1 MKRLIGWFASNH
13 VTANMLMLFLLL
25 AGVLT
30 ALSIKVEVAPEV
42 SLDMI
47 SVTAKYP
54 GASPSEVEASVIREI
69 EQRVAG
75 LEGVKRIYCTAREG
89 FGSVRIEVLEGFD
102 VRQLLDEVKSALEQ
116 ITTFP
121 EEVERPVVKEMARS
135 KEVINVAI
143 YGEVSEEVL
152 KALAERVKDG
162 ISRLPGVTQAE
173 LFGVREREIQ
183 IEVPEVALRR
193 YGLTLAQV
201 AEAVRKE
208 SLNLPAG
215 SIKASDREILIRA
228 KGRRYYADR
237 YRDLV
242 VIARPDGSRVTL
254 GEIASLKEGLEDVA
268 MLARF
273 MGKPAAVVKVWRVG
287 EQNALKVAKAV
298 KDYVEMIKPS
308 LPPGVAIDFFWD
320 MSRVLRSRLRLLLK
334 NMALGMVLV
343 VITLGVFLQPRLAFW
358 ITMGIPVAFATG
370 LWLLPKL
377 DVSINMVSLFAFI
390 MVLGIV
396 VDDAIV
402 IGESVF
408 HKREEGLG
416 RLQAAVEGANEVA
429 GPVVFSV
436 LTTMAAFLPL
446 MMASGT
452 MGKFL
457 RNIPLV
463 VIAVLIGSLIEALLV
478 LPAHLARS
486 KGGRPPGK
494 VTRGLRRFIHGPY
507 ANLLSLCLKWR
518 YLVVALGVALLLL
531 SLGLWKGGRLPFTF
545 FPRVESDWMTCQLTM
560 PPGTPLERTL
570 EVVQRVEK
578 AAKEVLSETEGK
590 FPLNVPLLESIVS
603 FVGLQMRGGLHRG
616 KPQIGEHLA
625 QVIVQLTGSERR
637 PGISA
642 RRLAALWRKKVGSIP
657 DVEAI
662 SFQSEL
668 FSLGKA
674 IEINLYHED
683 HKELI
688 AAAERLKDAL
698 RDYSGVYDIGD
709 SLIPGKEEVR
719 IRLKPKARDLG
730 LSMSDVAYQVRHAFY
745 GAEALRFQRDR
756 DEVKVMVHY
765 PISERRSLGKLEEMW
780 IRTPS
785 GHEVPLREVA
795 ELQMDQEYLSIER
808 VDRRR
813 VITVSADV
821 DEAVANAEHIRKD
834 LQRGVLP
841 LLKEEFPGLSYSIE
855 GAGKEHRE
863 SMADVQK
870 GFILALFLIYALLAI
885 PFRSFSQPLIVMAA
899 IPFGIVGAF
908 LGHLIMGLDIS
919 ILSLFGIVGL
929 SGVVVN
935 DSLILINAINR
946 IRTQGIPL
954 QEAVLRG
961 GTLRFRAVIL
971 TTLTTFAGLTP
982 LILERSLQARFLI
995 PMAVSLGFGVLFA
1008 TFITLI
1014 IIPCGYV
1021 ILEDLRR
1028 GPRGLA

>member
-1 MKRLIGWFASNH
+1 
-13 VTANMLMLFLLL
+13 LMSFLLL

-30 ALSIKVEVAPEV
+30 ALSIKVEVVPEV

-47 SVTAKYP
+47 SVTVKYP
-54 GASPSEVEASVIREI
+54 GASPSEVEASVVREI
-69 EQRVAG
+69 EERVAG
-75 LEGVKRIYCTAREG
+75 LEGVKRIYSTAREG
-89 FGSVRIEVLEGFD
+89 LGSVRIEVLEGFD
-102 VRQLLDEVKSALEQ
+102 VRQLLDEVKSEVEQ

-121 EEVERPVVKEMARS
+121 EEAERPVVKEMARS
-135 KEVINVAI
+135 REVINVAL

-152 KALAERVKDG
+152 KTLAERVKDG
-162 ISRLPGVTQAE
+162 ITRLPGVTQAE
-173 LFGVREREIQ
+173 LFGVREREIH
-183 IEVPEVALRR
+183 IEVSEEALKR
-193 YGLTLAQV
+193 YGLTLGQV
-201 AEAVRKE
+201 AEAVRRG
-208 SLNLPAG
+208 SLDLPAG

-242 VIARPDGSRVTL
+242 IVARPDGSRVTL
-254 GEIASLKEGLEDVA
+254 GEIASLEEGFEDVDL
-268 MLARF
+268 LARF
-273 MGKPAAVVKVWRVG
+273 MGKPAAVVKVWRIG
-287 EQNALKVAKAV
+287 EQNALEVAKAV
-298 KDYVEMIKPS
+298 KDYVERIKPT
-308 LPPGVAIDFFWD
+308 LPPGVDIDFFWD

-370 LWLLPKL
+370 LWLLPKF

-408 HKREEGLG
+408 RKREEGLG
-416 RLQAAVEGANEVA
+416 RLEAAVEGANEVA

-436 LTTMAAFLPL
+436 LTTMAAFVPL
-446 MMASGT
+446 MMAGGT
-452 MGKFL
+452 MGKLL

-463 VIAVLIGSLIEALLV
+463 VIVVLAGSLTEALLV

-486 KGGRPPGK
+486 KGGKAPGR

-507 ANLLSLCLKWR
+507 AKFLSLCLRWR
-518 YLVVALGVALLLL
+518 YLVAALGVALLLL
-531 SLGLWKGGRLPFTF
+531 SLGLWRGGRLLFTF
-545 FPRVESDWMTCQLTM
+545 FPRVESDWMACHLTM

-570 EVVQRVEK
+570 EVVERIEE
-578 AAKEVLSETEGK
+578 AAKEALSEAERD
-590 FPLNVPLLESIVS
+590 FSLEVPLLESMTS
-603 FVGLQMRGGLHRG
+603 FVGLQMGGGFHRG
-616 KPQIGEHLA
+616 KIQVGEHLA
-625 QVIVQLTGSERR
+625 QVIVQLVEGEKR

-642 RRLAALWRKKVGSIP
+642 RGLAALWRKKVGTIP
-657 DVEAI
+657 DVEALT
-662 SFQSEL
+662 FQSEL

-683 HKELI
+683 HRVLI

-698 RDYSGVYDIGD
+698 RGYSGVYDIAD
-709 SLIPGKEEVR
+709 SFIPGKEEVR

-756 DEVKVMVHY
+756 DEVKVMVRY
-765 PISERRSLGKLEEMW
+765 PVSERRSLGRLEEMW

-795 ELQMDQEYLSIER
+795 ELEMAQEYLSIER

-821 DEAVANAEHIRKD
+821 DEAVANADRIRKD

-841 LLKEEFPGLSYSIE
+841 LLEDEFPGLSYSIE
-855 GAGKEHRE
+855 GAGKEQKE
-863 SMADVQK
+863 SMADVEK
-870 GFILALFLIYALLAI
+870 GFILALFLIYALLAV
-885 PFRSFSQPLIVMAA
+885 PFRSFSQPLIVMTA

-908 LGHLIMGLDIS
+908 LGHLIMGLD
-919 ILSLFGIVGL
+919 LSMLSFFGIVGL

-946 IRTQGIPL
+946 LRTQGVPL

-1014 IIPCGYV
+1014 LIPCGYM
-1021 ILEDLRR
+1021 IFEDVRR
-1028 GPRGLA
+1028 GPGGLA